1 MPPVTYDKAYFDG
14 EIDKLVDKM
23 HAYDP
28 KVDGKT
34 VHDAFDYALNMH
46 GVQLRESGEPYVVHP
61 LKVAEILAEMEMDQ
75 TTIVAAL
82 LHDCIEDTRAS
93 YETIEQRFGAD
104 VARLVDGVTKLD
116 GIEFRS
122 KDEQK
127 AESLR
132 KMFFAMAKD
141 IRVVIIKLADRLHN
155 MRTLKFCNEQKRV
168 RTAQETIEVY
178 APLANRLGINS
189 IKWELEDLCLRY
201 LDPESFYDLVDRVNM
216 KREERLQAIDR
227 IIEKLRKAVDEAGIP
242 AAFEQCSRE
251 GGASV
256 ARAIMTTDTRPKEYA
271 VTYESGVLEYVG
283 CTFTVGGCVKG
294 SGMIMPNMATMIAL
308 ITTDAPV
315 EPETLHRMLAACVN
329 ETFNKVTVDS
339 DTSTNDTCILLASG
353 AAAPDCEPICEGSE
367 AYEELAYALKVVCE
381 SLARAIAAD
390 GEGASRLITVNV
402 TGAPSDED
410 ADTAARAVANSPLVK
425 TAVAGHDC
433 NWGRIA
439 MALGKCGV
447 VFDQQ
452 DVSIDIMGMPVCRD
466 GLTVPFDE
474 DEALRRF
481 EASEIVLEADLGAGS
496 AETTIWTCDF
506 SHEYVSINGD
516 YRS

>member
-1 MPPVTYDKAYFDG
+1 MNV
-14 EIDKLVDKM
+14 
-23 HAYDP
+23 
-28 KVDGKT
+28 
-34 VHDAFDYALNMH
+34 DAFDTRLRAIPGGGVTSARGFKAAGIHAGFRKNPERADFALIVADKPASAA
-46 GVQLRESGEPYVVHP
+46 GVFTTNRFCAAPVTVSREHLGGPDQGFGRVQAVAINSGNANAATGEPG
-61 LKVAEILAEMEMDQ
+61 LA
-75 TTIVAAL
+75 
-82 LHDCIEDTRAS
+82 
-93 YETIEQRFGAD
+93 
-104 VARLVDGVTKLD
+104 VARETCDIVSQVVGCTSDQVLVASTGVIGQQLD
-116 GIEFRS
+116 IAPF
-122 KDEQK
+122 
-127 AESLR
+127 
-132 KMFFAMAKD
+132 
-141 IRVVIIKLADRLHN
+141 
-155 MRTLKFCNEQKRV
+155 
-168 RTAQETIEVY
+168 ET
-178 APLANRLGINS
+178 
-189 IKWELEDLCLRY
+189 
-201 LDPESFYDLVDRVNM
+201 
-216 KREERLQAIDR
+216 
-227 IIEKLRKAVDEAGIP
+227 GIP
-242 AAFEQCSRE
+242 AAYDQLSVA
-251 GGASV
+251 GGADM
-256 ARAIMTTDTRPKEYA
+256 ARAIMTTDTHPKELA

-294 SGMIMPNMATMIAL
+294 SGMIMPNMATMIAV

-481 EASEIVLEADLGAGS
+481 EAPEITIWADLGAGEGE
-496 AETTIWTCDF
+496 ATVWTCDLT
-506 SHEYVSINGD
+506 HEYIVINGD
-516 YRS
+516 YRT